1 MKRLTRALLSFPHA
15 RRGGVTIEQGLI
27 ATLIGVVIVSVV
39 TTLSATIDPAAR
51 HSGAADGG
59 VANN

>member
-1 MKRLTRALLSFPHA
+1 MKRFTRALLSFPLA

-39 TTLSATIDPAAR
+39 TTLSTTIDPAAR
-51 HSGAADGG
+51 NTGTVEGGAAE
-59 VANN
+59 N

>member
-1 MKRLTRALLSFPHA
+1 MRRLTRALLSFPLA

-39 TTLSATIDPAAR
+39 TTLSGTMAPGARDAA
-51 HSGAADGG
+51 AAHGG
-59 VANN
+59 PTEN